1 MKYLSIREDDFN
13 KVDKLLT
20 ENNIE
25 FKEQSSLNH
34 FVEERLRVMLDDENG
49 VKNIENKV
57 EFITSELNPL
67 DMDLLISQALL
78 IYESE
83 EKING

>member
-1 MKYLSIREDDFN
+1 MKYISIQDNDFT
-13 KVDKLLT
+13 KVNEILN

-25 FKEQSSLNH
+25 FREQGSLNH
-34 FVEERLRVMLDDENG
+34 FVEERLRVIIDDENG
-49 VKNIENKV
+49 VKDITDKV
-57 EFITSELNPL
+57 DFISNELNPL

-83 EKING
+83 ED

>member
-1 MKYLSIREDDFN
+1 MKYISIQDDDFT
-13 KVDKLLT
+13 KVNEILN

-25 FKEQSSLNH
+25 FKEQGSLNH
-34 FVEERLRVMLDDENG
+34 FVEERLRIMSEND
-49 VKNIENKV
+49 IEDITDKV
-57 EFITSELNPL
+57 DFISNELNPL

-83 EKING
+83 ED

>member
-1 MKYLSIREDDFN
+1 MKYISIQDDDFT
-13 KVDKLLT
+13 KVNEILN

-25 FKEQSSLNH
+25 FKEQGSLNH
-34 FVEERLRVMLDDENG
+34 FVEERLRVMIDDD
-49 VKNIENKV
+49 IEAISDKV
-57 EFITSELNPL
+57 DFIANELNPL

-83 EKING
+83 ED

>member
-1 MKYLSIREDDFN
+1 MKYISIQDDDFT
-13 KVDKLLT
+13 KVNEILN

-25 FKEQSSLNH
+25 FKEQGSLNH
-34 FVEERLRVMLDDENG
+34 FVEERLRIMSEND
-49 VKNIENKV
+49 IEDITDKV
-57 EFITSELNPL
+57 DFIANELNPL

-83 EKING
+83 ED

>member
-1 MKYLSIREDDFN
+1 MKYISIQDNDFT
-13 KVDKLLT
+13 KVNEILN

-25 FKEQSSLNH
+25 FKEQGSLNH
-34 FVEERLRVMLDDENG
+34 FVEERLRVISEDDVEDI
-49 VKNIENKV
+49 KDKV
-57 EFITSELNPL
+57 DFISNELNPL

-83 EKING
+83 EE

>member
-1 MKYLSIREDDFN
+1 MKYISIQDDDFT
-13 KVDKLLT
+13 KVNEILN

-25 FKEQSSLNH
+25 FKEQGSLNH
-34 FVEERLRVMLDDENG
+34 FVEERLRVMSEHG
-49 VKNIENKV
+49 VEDIKDKV
-57 EFITSELNPL
+57 DFISNELNPL

-83 EKING
+83 ED

>member
-1 MKYLSIREDDFN
+1 MKYISIQDDDFT
-13 KVDKLLT
+13 KVNEILN

-25 FKEQSSLNH
+25 FKEQGSLNH
-34 FVEERLRVMLDDENG
+34 FVEERLRVMNENG
-49 VKNIENKV
+49 VEDIKDKV
-57 EFITSELNPL
+57 DFISNELNPL

-83 EKING
+83 ED

>member
-1 MKYLSIREDDFN
+1 MKYISIQDDDFT
-13 KVDKLLT
+13 KVNDILN

-25 FKEQSSLNH
+25 FKEQGSLNH
-34 FVEERLRVMLDDENG
+34 FVEERLRVMSENG
-49 VKNIENKV
+49 VEDIKDKV
-57 EFITSELNPL
+57 DFISNELNPL

-83 EKING
+83 ED

>member
-1 MKYLSIREDDFN
+1 MKYISIQDNDFT
-13 KVDKLLT
+13 KVNEILN

-25 FKEQSSLNH
+25 FREQGSLNH
-34 FVEERLRVMLDDENG
+34 FVEERLRVMIDAENS
-49 VKNIENKV
+49 VKDITDKV
-57 EFITSELNPL
+57 DFISNELNPL

-83 EKING
+83 ED

>member
-1 MKYLSIREDDFN
+1 MKYISIQDDDFT
-13 KVDKLLT
+13 KVNEILN

-25 FKEQSSLNH
+25 FKEQGSLNH
-34 FVEERLRVMLDDENG
+34 FVEERLRVISENG
-49 VKNIENKV
+49 VDDIKDKV
-57 EFITSELNPL
+57 DFISNELNPL

-83 EKING
+83 ED

>member
-1 MKYLSIREDDFN
+1 MKYISIQDDDFT
-13 KVDKLLT
+13 KVNEILN

-25 FKEQSSLNH
+25 FKEQGSLNH
-34 FVEERLRVMLDDENG
+34 FVEERLRVMSENG
-49 VKNIENKV
+49 VDDIKDKV
-57 EFITSELNPL
+57 DFISNELNPL

-83 EKING
+83 ED

>member
-1 MKYLSIREDDFN
+1 MKYISIQDDDFT
-13 KVDKLLT
+13 KVNEILN

-25 FKEQSSLNH
+25 FKEQGSLNH
-34 FVEERLRVMLDDENG
+34 FVEERLRVMSEIDLEDIND
-49 VKNIENKV
+49 KV
-57 EFITSELNPL
+57 DFISNELNPL

-83 EKING
+83 EE

>member
-1 MKYLSIREDDFN
+1 MKYISIQDDDFT
-13 KVDKLLT
+13 KVNEILN

-25 FKEQSSLNH
+25 FKEQGSLNH
-34 FVEERLRVMLDDENG
+34 FVEERLRVMSENG
-49 VKNIENKV
+49 VEDIKDKV
-57 EFITSELNPL
+57 DFISNELNPL

-83 EKING
+83 EN

>member
-1 MKYLSIREDDFN
+1 MKYISIQDDDFT
-13 KVDKLLT
+13 KVNEILN

-25 FKEQSSLNH
+25 FKEQGSLNH
-34 FVEERLRVMLDDENG
+34 FVEERLRVMSEND
-49 VKNIENKV
+49 IEDISDKV
-57 EFITSELNPL
+57 DFIANELNPL

-83 EKING
+83 ED

>member
-1 MKYLSIREDDFN
+1 MKYISIQDDDFT
-13 KVDKLLT
+13 KVNEILN

-25 FKEQSSLNH
+25 FKEQDSLNH
-34 FVEERLRVMLDDENG
+34 FVEERLRVMIDDENG
-49 VKNIENKV
+49 AKDITDKV
-57 EFITSELNPL
+57 DFISNELNPL

-83 EKING
+83 ED

>member
-1 MKYLSIREDDFN
+1 MKYISIQDDDFT
-13 KVDKLLT
+13 KVNEILN

-25 FKEQSSLNH
+25 FKEQGSLNH
-34 FVEERLRVMLDDENG
+34 FVEERLLVMSEND
-49 VKNIENKV
+49 VEDIKDKV
-57 EFITSELNPL
+57 DFISNELNPL

-83 EKING
+83 ED

>member
-1 MKYLSIREDDFN
+1 MKYISIQDDDFT
-13 KVDKLLT
+13 KVNEILN

-25 FKEQSSLNH
+25 FKEQGSLNH
-34 FVEERLRVMLDDENG
+34 FVEERLRVMIDDD
-49 VKNIENKV
+49 IEDISDKV
-57 EFITSELNPL
+57 DFIANELNPL

-83 EKING
+83 ED

>member
-1 MKYLSIREDDFN
+1 MKYISIQDDDFT
-13 KVDKLLT
+13 KVNEILN

-25 FKEQSSLNH
+25 FKEQGSLNH
-34 FVEERLRVMLDDENG
+34 FVEERLRIMSENG
-49 VKNIENKV
+49 VEDIKDKV
-57 EFITSELNPL
+57 DFISNELNPL

-83 EKING
+83 ED

>member
-1 MKYLSIREDDFN
+1 MKYISIQDDDFT
-13 KVDKLLT
+13 KVNEILN

-25 FKEQSSLNH
+25 FKEQCSLNH
-34 FVEERLRVMLDDENG
+34 FVEERLRIMSENG
-49 VKNIENKV
+49 VEDIKDKV
-57 EFITSELNPL
+57 DFISNELNPL

-83 EKING
+83 ED

>member
-1 MKYLSIREDDFN
+1 MKYISIQDDDFT
-13 KVDKLLT
+13 KVNEVLN

-25 FKEQSSLNH
+25 FKEQGSLNH
-34 FVEERLRVMLDDENG
+34 FVEERLRIMLDDEND
-49 VKNIENKV
+49 IEDVTDKV
-57 EFITSELNPL
+57 EFIANELNPL

-83 EKING
+83 ED

>member
-1 MKYLSIREDDFN
+1 MKYISIQDDDFT
-13 KVDKLLT
+13 KVIEILN

-25 FKEQSSLNH
+25 FKEQGSLNH
-34 FVEERLRVMLDDENG
+34 FVEERLRVMVDDENC
-49 VKNIENKV
+49 VEDITNKV
-57 EFITSELNPL
+57 DFISNELNPL

-83 EKING
+83 ED

>member
-1 MKYLSIREDDFN
+1 MKYISIQDDDFT
-13 KVDKLLT
+13 KVNEILN

-25 FKEQSSLNH
+25 FKEQGSLNH
-34 FVEERLRVMLDDENG
+34 FVEERLRVMSENDLEDI
-49 VKNIENKV
+49 NDKV
-57 EFITSELNPL
+57 DFISNELNPL

-83 EKING
+83 ED

>member
-1 MKYLSIREDDFN
+1 MKYISIQDDDFT
-13 KVDKLLT
+13 KVNEILN

-25 FKEQSSLNH
+25 FKEQGSLNH
-34 FVEERLRVMLDDENG
+34 FVEERLRVMSENDLEDI
-49 VKNIENKV
+49 NDKV
-57 EFITSELNPL
+57 DFISNELNPL

-83 EKING
+83 EE

>member
-1 MKYLSIREDDFN
+1 MKYISIQDDDFT
-13 KVDKLLT
+13 KVNEILN

-25 FKEQSSLNH
+25 FKEQDSLNH
-34 FVEERLRVMLDDENG
+34 FVEERLRVMIDDKNG
-49 VKNIENKV
+49 AKDITDKV
-57 EFITSELNPL
+57 DFISNELNPL

-83 EKING
+83 ED

>member
-1 MKYLSIREDDFN
+1 MKYISIQDDDFT
-13 KVDKLLT
+13 KVNEILN

-25 FKEQSSLNH
+25 FKEQGSLNH
-34 FVEERLRVMLDDENG
+34 FVEERLRVMSENG
-49 VKNIENKV
+49 VEDIKDKV
-57 EFITSELNPL
+57 DFISNELNPL

-83 EKING
+83 ED

>member
-1 MKYLSIREDDFN
+1 MKYISIQDNDFT
-13 KVDKLLT
+13 KVNEILN

-25 FKEQSSLNH
+25 FREQGSLNH
-34 FVEERLRVMLDDENG
+34 FVEERLRVMIDDEND
-49 VKNIENKV
+49 VKDITDKV
-57 EFITSELNPL
+57 DFISNELNPL

-83 EKING
+83 ED

>member
-1 MKYLSIREDDFN
+1 MKYISIQDDDFT
-13 KVDKLLT
+13 KVNEILN

-25 FKEQSSLNH
+25 FKEQGSLNH
-34 FVEERLRVMLDDENG
+34 FVEERLRVMSEND
-49 VKNIENKV
+49 VEDIKDKV
-57 EFITSELNPL
+57 DFISNELNPL

-83 EKING
+83 ED